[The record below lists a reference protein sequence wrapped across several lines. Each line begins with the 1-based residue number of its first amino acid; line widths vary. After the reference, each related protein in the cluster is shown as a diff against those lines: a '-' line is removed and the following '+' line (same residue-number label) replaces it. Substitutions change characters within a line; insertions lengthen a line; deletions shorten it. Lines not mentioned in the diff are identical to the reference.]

1 MNRNDLF
8 ESIGQVDDA
17 LLEKSEKKKHHLR
30 PLWIS
35 TVAAV
40 LILVLGVGWFFS
52 SHLAMGVRAV
62 AVAHYP
68 IPEPYPTGG
77 PDADGFDEQY
87 EKWWE
92 YNQAHCPEP
101 GYADNLRGF
110 FDASMGQFLSHGEG
124 NAVYSPLN
132 TYMALAMLAEL
143 TEGESRQQVLN
154 LLGSD
159 SIEALRTQANTL
171 WNAQYEFDGATTSI
185 LASSL
190 WMSDSLDY
198 NKQTM
203 KLLADN
209 YYATPYVGPMG
220 TEIMDDALHSWLN
233 AATGNLLR
241 DQVSGLHLDA
251 ETLLALAATLRFE
264 ARWLE
269 EFNPD
274 QTQSGVFHAPD
285 GDAEVPFM
293 HRENTMNY
301 FWGDGFGAVGLELN
315 NGAGTM
321 WLILPD
327 EGVTPEELAGNQEVM
342 DFLAAGYRWEN
353 QEYLIV
359 NMAVPRFD
367 VTGEV
372 DLREGL
378 QALGVTDVFDP
389 EIADFSPMLTEPREV
404 FLSQAKQAVRVT
416 VDEEGVAAASYTVMM
431 MEGAGRPPEKTV
443 DFTLDRPFLFAVT
456 SGDQLPLFAGIVN
469 HP

>member
-8 ESIGQVDDA
+8 ESIGSTDEA
-17 LLEKSEKKKHHLR
+17 LLERSEKKKHR
-30 PLWIS
+30 ALWMS
-35 TVAAV
+35 SVAAV
-40 LILVLGVGWFFS
+40 LILSLSLGWFFTS
-52 SHLAMGVRAV
+52 RLAVGVRAV
-62 AVAHYP
+62 AMVDYP
-68 IPEPYPTGG
+68 MPEPYPTGG
-77 PDADGFDEQY
+77 SNAPNFDEQY

-92 YNQAHCPEP
+92 YNQTHRPEP
-101 GYADNLRGF
+101 GYADNLQDF
-110 FDASMGQFLSHGEG
+110 FSASMGQFLSHGEG

-159 SIEALRTQANTL
+159 SIEVLRTQANTL

-190 WMSDSLDY
+190 WMSNSLDY
-198 NKQTM
+198 NKKTM
-203 KLLADN
+203 ELLADN

-269 EFNPD
+269 EFNPEA
-274 QTQSGVFHAPD
+274 TESGVFHAPN
-285 GDAEVPFM
+285 GDTEVPFM
-293 HRENTMNY
+293 HREDTMNY

-327 EGVTPEELAGNQEVM
+327 EGVTPEELAGKQEVM

-359 NMAVPRFD
+359 DMAVPKFD

-389 EIADFSPMLTEPREV
+389 KAADFSPMLTEPREV
-404 FLSQAKQAVRVT
+404 FLSQAQQAVRVT

-431 MEGAGRPPEKTV
+431 MAGAGRPPEETMV
-443 DFTLDRPFLFAVT
+443 FTLDRPFLFAVT
-456 SGDQLPLFAGIVN
+456 SGDQLPLFAGVVN
-469 HP
+469 NP